1 MRLHFEAFSLS
12 LLNIWVSK
20 VVIRCKDLRCE
31 CSFIV
36 LEMGYTLSR
45 MIEPDVMLRADRP
58 WFTFIVNMSNPTG
71 DCTSLYRR
79 AAQCPHTHTHT
90 AYLRSLLL
98 PKLFP
103 IQRLSHG
110 LQEVSLLDASSPL
123 IPHRLCQLLSR
134 ILRLDRP
141 LQTTVSSR

>member
-36 LEMGYTLSR
+36 FERVYTLLR
-45 MIEPDVMLRADRP
+45 MTESDVMLRADRP
-58 WFTFIVNMSNPTG
+58 WFTFVVNMSNPTG

-79 AAQCPHTHTHT
+79 AAQCPHTHT
-90 AYLRSLLL
+90 AYLRALLL

-110 LQEVSLLDASSPL
+110 LQEVSLLDGSSPL